1 MDYSVKD
8 LILKSLVN
16 VLKPPKKLEKL
27 ESPEKNNEIL
37 VDYVQQA
44 ASAKTIGILVKLS
57 NQIAEQLLSVSH
69 FFIFLFINLS
79 FLKYWNKNIWNQL
92 QVVHNL
98 LYTMGN
104 EEYAD
109 SQRQASKTLEVYLI
123 ILGGILQMYVFNCIF
138 F

>member
-16 VLKPPKKLEKL
+16 VLKPPKKLEKI
-27 ESPEKNNEIL
+27 ESPEKNNETL

-79 FLKYWNKNIWNQL
+79 FLKY
-92 QVVHNL
+92 
-98 LYTMGN
+98 
-104 EEYAD
+104 
-109 SQRQASKTLEVYLI
+109 
-123 ILGGILQMYVFNCIF
+123 
-138 F
+138 